1 MKNNWHLFTSIAI
14 AIIVILLLSS
24 CGVRKVNNQKI
35 DIKTDSIVVDNKR
48 FLIQKNSSHKIMSIK
63 PIDISKPIE
72 IDGTKYYN
80 STITFDENQVID
92 LKITD
97 SFKGIDLKKSIKKD
111 IKVSEKKDYTILY
124 STIFFILLLFIFLW
138 FKLKNPFSN

>member
-1 MKNNWHLFTSIAI
+1 MKNNWHLFTSIVI

-48 FLIQKNSSHKIMSIK
+48 VLIQKNSSHKIMSIK

-97 SFKGIDLKKSIKKD
+97 SFKGVDLKKDIKKD

-124 STIFFILLLFIFLW
+124 STLFFILLLFIFLW
-138 FKLKNPFSN
+138 FKFSN